1 MMLSLN
7 WQSPELIAGC
17 LLGALLLTPLFII
30 IAMAKGR
37 RLRDQL
43 SQLMADNF
51 VKTQGMD
58 ERRATLLERENEI
71 GVLTN
76 DLVRLRQSQAVL
88 ESEIRQERAWLEEQK
103 RLLAANHH
111 ALSDTFKSLSFDA
124 LKQNNQTFLDL
135 AKTTLTQ
142 FQEHAKG
149 DLSARQ
155 QEIAGLVGPVKEALM
170 GVDKKIHE
178 LEKERVSAY
187 HVLRQQVQ
195 ELVLTQQ
202 QLRSETSQLVQA
214 LKTPSV
220 RGRWGEMQLKRVVE
234 MAGMLPYCDFLEQVH
249 SADSADMPK
258 MRPDMVIRL
267 PGGKQIIVDAKAPL
281 NAYLE
286 GMSSNDEAARLIK
299 MKDHAR
305 HVKNHISALSKRGY
319 WEQFD
324 PTPDFVVLFLPGEM
338 FFSAALEQDPSLI
351 EAGVH
356 EKVILA
362 TPTTLIAMLRAISYG
377 WRQESL
383 ASSAR
388 EVGEL
393 GRELY
398 TRLADMGGHFKRLGR
413 HLGQTVESFNQSVG
427 SLERRVLVTARKF
440 QAIDSLSGSEPI
452 EQIKPVDS
460 IPRPLTAMEL
470 VSENDLNP
478 LPNIKD
484 IGG

>member
-1 MMLSLN
+1 MGAVI
-7 WQSPELIAGC
+7 LIP
-17 LLGALLLTPLFII
+17 ALII

-37 RLRDQL
+37 RLRDQM
-43 SQLMADNF
+43 SQAIADNH
-51 VKTQGMD
+51 VKTEAMD
-58 ERRATLLERENEI
+58 VQRDILLERDHEI
-71 GVLTN
+71 SILTN
-76 DLVRLRQSQAVL
+76 ELARVRQDHAVL
-88 ESEIRQERAWLEEQK
+88 ESEVRHERALLEEQK
-103 RLLAANHH
+103 KLLVSNHH
-111 ALSDTFKSLSFDA
+111 ALSDAFKSLSFDA

-135 AKTTLTQ
+135 AKTTLSQ
-142 FQEHAKG
+142 FQEQAKG
-149 DLSARQ
+149 DLTARQ
-155 QEIAGLVGPVKEALM
+155 QEIAGLVAPVKEALV

-195 ELVLTQQ
+195 ELVSTQQ
-202 QLRSETSQLVQA
+202 QLRAETSQLVQA

-234 MAGMLPYCDFLEQVH
+234 MAGMLAYCDFLEQVH
-249 SADSADMPK
+249 AADSADMQK

-281 NAYLE
+281 HAYLE
-286 GMSSNDEAARLIK
+286 AMSTSDEAVRLAK

-362 TPTTLIAMLRAISYG
+362 TPTTLIAMLRAVSYG

-388 EVGEL
+388 EIGEL

-398 TRLADMGGHFKRLGR
+398 TRLADMGGHFRKLGR

-440 QAIDSLSGSEPI
+440 QAIDSLSGNEPI
-452 EQIKPVDS
+452 EEIKPVES
-460 IPRPLTAMEL
+460 MPRTLAAREL
-470 VSENDLNP
+470 IGDTDRQP
-478 LPNIKD
+478 LPSTETSEDKREQPIV
-484 IGG
+484 

>member
-1 MMLSLN
+1 ML
-7 WQSPELIAGC
+7 I
-17 LLGALLLTPLFII
+17 
-30 IAMAKGR
+30 
-37 RLRDQL
+37 
-43 SQLMADNF
+43 
-51 VKTQGMD
+51 
-58 ERRATLLERENEI
+58 ERENAISHLKNELAR
-71 GVLTN
+71 VCQN
-76 DLVRLRQSQAVL
+76 HAVL
-88 ESEIRQERAWLEEQK
+88 EAEIRHERALLDEQK
-103 RLLAANHH
+103 KLLVANHL

-135 AKTTLTQ
+135 AKTTLSQ
-142 FQEHAKG
+142 FQEQAKG

-155 QEIAGLVGPVKEALM
+155 QEIAGLVAPVKEALM

-195 ELVLTQQ
+195 ELVSTQQ
-202 QLRSETSQLVQA
+202 QLRIETSQLVQA

-234 MAGMLPYCDFLEQVH
+234 MAGMLAHCDFLEQVH
-249 SADSADMPK
+249 SADNADMPK

-281 NAYLE
+281 HAYLE

-398 TRLADMGGHFKRLGR
+398 TRLADMGGHFKKLGR

-452 EQIKPVDS
+452 DEIKPVDS
-460 IPRPLTAMEL
+460 MPRALTAMEL
-470 VSENDLNP
+470 VSENDLQP
-478 LPNIKD
+478 LPSIEISEDKREQA
-484 IGG
+484 IV